1 MKSSVTGE
9 KPPGEKVGY
18 VRLGFRQGAFHRGA
32 NVPGALHLEPE
43 STHIAKDYTRLSYL
57 MTKYTATIYVYC
69 IGK

>member
-1 MKSSVTGE
+1 MKSTVTGE

-32 NVPGALHLEPE
+32 NVPGAFHLEPK
-43 STHIAKDYTRLSYL
+43 STYITKDYTRLIHL
-57 MTKYTATIYVYC
+57 MTKYAATRYVYC